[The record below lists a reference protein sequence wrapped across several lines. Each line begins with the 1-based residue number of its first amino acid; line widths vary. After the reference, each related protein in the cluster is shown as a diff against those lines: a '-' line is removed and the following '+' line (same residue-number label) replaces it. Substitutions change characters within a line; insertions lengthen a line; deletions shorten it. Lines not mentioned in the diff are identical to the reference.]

1 MLVRIIK
8 CDTAAD
14 KVTWS
19 QNQVTIQ
26 SYGGI
31 ENSTRPTNGKS
42 RFLCTWSRR
51 WQMLVFPVTHLKPFE
66 GGIGCHSARTTNSA
80 CRDESAFLKAR
91 VTSNKR
97 IFFVILPTVVKVSS
111 LNLKHWLSFGMFTNI
126 TSQNDVK
133 FNFKRSLLLNDFSS
147 RGWVLKPAALF
158 ETRDRKKKC
167 LLKSREPEIK
177 FV

>member
-1 MLVRIIK
+1 MH
-8 CDTAAD
+8 TAAD

-42 RFLCTWSRR
+42 RFLCPWSRR
-51 WQMLVFPVTHLKPFE
+51 WDDAGLSSYTLEALCLK
-66 GGIGCHSARTTNSA
+66 GCIGCHSARTTNSA
-80 CRDESAFLKAR
+80 CRDESVFLKAR

-111 LNLKHWLSFGMFTNI
+111 LNLKHLLSFGMFTNI

-147 RGWVLKPAALF
+147 RGWVLKPAELF